1 LFEIGK
7 IVGFFLLPSNS
18 LFFVTALGVLLL
30 LTPAARFGRVLAL
43 LGAVLLAI
51 AGYSPL
57 GNALMLPL
65 EQRFPP
71 WDSSRGAPDGI
82 VVLGGA
88 ISPAV
93 SAARGAAALNEAAE
107 RFTVMVELA
116 RRYPGA
122 RLIFSGGDGSLT
134 GSGAEAEHA
143 LPLLRSLGVAP
154 ERVEL
159 ESGSRSTFE
168 NATMS
173 RALAAPKPGERWL
186 LVTSA
191 HHMPRAVGCFRAAGF
206 AVEAYPVDWRTRGAD
221 DLLGPFRTLASGLA
235 RTDAAVHEWI
245 GLAGYRLTGRI
256 GDWLPG
262 P

>member
-7 IVGFFLLPSNS
+7 IVGFFLLPSNA

-30 LTPAARFGRVLAL
+30 FTPAARFGRVLVL

-51 AGYSPL
+51 AGYSPF
-57 GNALMLPL
+57 GNAVMLPL

-71 WDSSRGAPDGI
+71 WDAARGTPDGI

-93 SAARGAAALNEAAE
+93 SAARDVPAINEAAE
-107 RFTVMVELA
+107 RLTVMVELA
-116 RRYPGA
+116 RRYPQA
-122 RLIFSGGDGSLT
+122 RLVFSGGDGSLT
-134 GSGAEAEHA
+134 GSGTEAVHVV
-143 LPLLRSLGVAP
+143 PLLRSLGIAS
-154 ERVEL
+154 ERIEL

-173 RALAAPKPGERWL
+173 KTLAAPKPGERWL

-191 HHMPRAVGCFRAAGF
+191 HHMPRAIGCFRAAGF
-206 AVEAYPVDWRTRGAD
+206 PVEAYPVDWRTRGAD
-221 DLLGPFRTLASGLA
+221 DLASPFRTLASGLA

-256 GDWLPG
+256 AEWLPA